1 MKISKIGGIIYKS
14 YIEKGLTLEYMKN
27 SKNPITQFN
36 NKKMAKISEHF
47 AKENTKMYKHLKRC

>member
-36 NKKMAKISEHF
+36 NKKNGQNI
-47 AKENTKMYKHLKRC
+47 